1 MDRWVQEYREV
12 YDLLLHGS
20 QCNPPDSFQW
30 AEEKKKTLVLESS
43 LTEVAVPA
51 GETIYFIFSC
61 NNFTQDVLND
71 PIFVSSSLIESC
83 LQKFEHLTGEPPS
96 KNNDVPYFN
105 PILLTTVHDHS

>member
-1 MDRWVQEYREV
+1 MQSTRFFSM
-12 YDLLLHGS
+12 GGG
-20 QCNPPDSFQW
+20 
-30 AEEKKKTLVLESS
+30 EEKNLDLESS